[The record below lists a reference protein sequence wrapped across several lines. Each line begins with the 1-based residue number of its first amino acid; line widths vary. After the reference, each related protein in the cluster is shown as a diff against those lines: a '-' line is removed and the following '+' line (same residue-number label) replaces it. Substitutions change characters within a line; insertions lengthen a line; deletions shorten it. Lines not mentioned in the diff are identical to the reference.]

1 MLEPRLSRSRLFA
14 FCVLL
19 ISACILGLA
28 PILVRLT
35 ETGPAAAAF
44 WRFLFALPLLF
55 AIGALPRG
63 EGVGRPSKWMVLA
76 GVFFALDLSFW
87 HYGIVMTSVANATVL
102 CNLTPVVVTLFG
114 WLAFRQTPTH
124 LFILALVLAMGG
136 ALAMA
141 VGADGHQGSNPR
153 LGDLLSLTVSFWYAG
168 YFLAVQ
174 QARTTA
180 GAMRVTL
187 WATLVGVIP
196 LGIVGLF
203 LGEDF
208 IPATLAGWGACVALG
223 VMHVAGQG
231 GVTWSLGKLPP
242 AIAAVII
249 LIQPIVAG
257 LLSWWIFG
265 ETLTPVQALG
275 GVLVLAAILLAQW
288 TSRRPADGTAAE
300 DGPPTKTDAGPEKP
314 ASAV

>member
-1 MLEPRLSRSRLFA
+1 MSQSRLFA
-14 FCVLL
+14 FVVLL

-44 WRFLFALPLLF
+44 WRFAFALPLLF
-55 AIGALPRG
+55 AICGLPKG
-63 EGVGRPSKWMVLA
+63 EGIGRPSKWMVLA

-114 WLAFRQTPTH
+114 WIVFRQTPAR
-124 LFILALVLAMGG
+124 LFILALALAMGG
-136 ALAMA
+136 AFAMA
-141 VGADGHQGSNPR
+141 AGADGQQGTDPV
-153 LGDLLSLTVSFWYAG
+153 LGDVLSLIVSLWYAG

-187 WATLVGVIP
+187 WATLVGVFP
-196 LGIVGLF
+196 LGIVALV
-203 LGEDF
+203 LGEDM
-208 IPATLAGWGACVALG
+208 IPATIAGWAACVGMG

-231 GVTWSLGKLPP
+231 GVAWSLGKLPP

-275 GVLVLAAILLAQW
+275 GALVLGAILLAQW
-288 TSRRPADGTAAE
+288 SARKPA
-300 DGPPTKTDAGPEKP
+300 GPDTKTGAGSEDPTP
-314 ASAV
+314 VVS